1 MNARLLLVLLCVPV
15 WAGDSAPDLKG
26 LSLEELLHV
35 EVTSVRKKDQPLDQ
49 TPAAVYVI
57 TRDQIR
63 RSGMTSI
70 PELLRLAP
78 GVNVARINGNSW
90 AISVRS
96 FNGSLSNKLL
106 VMIDGRVV
114 YNPLFSGVFWDAQD
128 TLIEDIDRI
137 EVVRGPVSPQW
148 GANAVNGAINVITR
162 PADQTQ
168 GGLLDVGT
176 GTEDRGHEGVR
187 YGGSSGPDTFYRIYG
202 QSNARPEWA
211 PIGSTLPAGT
221 WGSIQ
226 GGGRVDHRFSP
237 DSELTVQ
244 GDGYSELGSLF
255 GSTIIRQAP
264 FQAVASSPLD
274 SSGGNI
280 LARWTER
287 SATGAE
293 TVIQTYFDQ
302 LKRGDPRDLGTSI
315 ETADLDIQHWFHP
328 TGRQQ
333 FTAAAGYRQMWDRA
347 QNTTYSVLTPA
358 SSVYGTAYI
367 SLADEIELKPDR
379 LKLTLAARGER
390 SGLSGY
396 TFQPTARLWWSL
408 AKRQSM
414 WVAWT
419 RAARTP
425 SRGELAF
432 QGDWAVMPA
441 GPLAAVITVS
451 GNPNLQPETS
461 NAVDAGYRIEFK
473 HLSFD
478 LSAFHYE
485 YRNLTSIELGQP
497 QLQSGQSLLVLPGS
511 LGNGDLGTSTGGEL
525 TAVFE
530 LPGGSR
536 LSASYSGDFS
546 EIHHMPAPNDGSIFP
561 EHTTAYP
568 YGPQNQWQANWQT
581 SLPHRV
587 QLNLWASHVGRIDS
601 GQPAIQA
608 DVPAYTRAD
617 VQLSRRIGEGGTVQ
631 VGGQNLLTPRHVEFI
646 PEAQV
651 PPSVISRSFYVRFIW
666 RF

>member
-1 MNARLLLVLLCVPV
+1 MNLRLLVVLLSVPL
-15 WAGDSAPDLKG
+15 WAWDSEPDLRG

-35 EVTSVRKKDQPLDQ
+35 DVTSVRKKDQPLDQ

-78 GVNVARINGNSW
+78 GVNVARINGNTW

-96 FNGSLSNKLL
+96 FNGTLSNKLL

-148 GANAVNGAINVITR
+148 GANAVNGAIHVITR

-168 GGLLDVGT
+168 GGLLDLGS
-176 GTEDRGHEGVR
+176 GTEDRGHEGIR
-187 YGGSSGPDTFYRIYG
+187 YGGSTGPDTFYRMYG
-202 QSNARPEWA
+202 QTNTRPQWA
-211 PIGSTLPAGT
+211 PLGTNLPAGT

-226 GGGRVDHRFSP
+226 AGGRLDHRFSA

-244 GDGYSELGSLF
+244 GDGYSELGNIF
-255 GSTIIRQAP
+255 GTNVIRQAP

-280 LARWTER
+280 LARWTEH
-287 SATGAE
+287 SASGAE
-293 TVIQTYFDQ
+293 TVIQMYFDQ
-302 LKRGDPRDLGTSI
+302 LKRGNPRDLGTRI
-315 ETADLDIQHWFHP
+315 ETADLDIQHWFP
-328 TGRQQ
+328 TTGQQQ
-333 FTAAAGYRQMWDRA
+333 FTIGAGYRQMWDRA

-358 SSVYGTAYI
+358 ASTYGTAYL
-367 SLADEIELKPDR
+367 SLADEIALKPGR

-408 AKRQSM
+408 AKRQSV

-419 RAARTP
+419 RPARTP

-432 QGDWAVMPA
+432 QGDWTVVPA
-441 GPLAAVITVS
+441 GALPGVITVS
-451 GNPNLQPETS
+451 GNPNLHPETS
-461 NAVDAGYRIEFK
+461 NAVDAGYRVEFK
-473 HLSFD
+473 HLSLD
-478 LSAFHYE
+478 LSAFHYA
-485 YRNLTSIELGQP
+485 YQDLISIDLGRP
-497 QLQSGQSLLVLPGS
+497 QLQSGQSFVVLPGTV
-511 LGNGDLGTSTGGEL
+511 GNGNMGTSSGAEL
-525 TAVFE
+525 AAMFE

-546 EIHHMPAPNDGSIFP
+546 EIHHMSIPNAGSPFP
-561 EHTTAYP
+561 QFTNANP
-568 YGPQNQWQANWQT
+568 YGPRNQWQANWQT
-581 SLPHRV
+581 SLPRRV
-587 QLNLWASHVGRIDS
+587 QLNLWVSHVGQIQS

-608 DVPAYTRAD
+608 VVPAYTRVD
-617 VQLSRRIGEGGTVQ
+617 VQFSRSVGDAGNLQ
-631 VGGQNLLTPRHVEFI
+631 VGGQNLLTPYHLEFI

-651 PPSVISRSFYVRFIW
+651 PPSVIARSIYARFTW